1 MHVEVNI
8 KPKPFELFGV
18 NIGESVILAWGSLT
32 VVIVLLILANVFIRK
47 RFSDKPKGLQ
57 MVLEMIVGG
66 LDKWAKG
73 YVGESASFIAPVTLT
88 LMVYVFSGSIIE
100 LFGFPAATG
109 DINCALALGLFC
121 FIAVN
126 VTGLKY
132 RGIKGRLAGMCNPS
146 AIVFPIR
153 VLTDLI
159 TPFSMAI
166 RLYANILVGAVI
178 MEMIYGILPVVL
190 PAAFSSFFTVFEI
203 GIQVF
208 VIGLLSLIYTS
219 EAVE

>member
-1 MHVEVNI
+1 MEVKVNI
-8 KPKPFELFGV
+8 YPVPYKVFGIEV
-18 NIGESVILAWGSLT
+18 GQSVVIAWGALA
-32 VVIVLLILANVFIRK
+32 VVVALLILANLYIRR
-47 RFSDKPKGLQ
+47 RFSEKPKGLQ
-57 MVLEMIVGG
+57 TALEMIIGG
-66 LDKWAKG
+66 LENWAKG

-88 LMVYVFSGSIIE
+88 LMVYVFSTSMIE
-100 LFGFPAATG
+100 LFGLPAATG
-109 DINCALALGLFC
+109 DINCALALGLTC

-126 VTGLKY
+126 VTGLRY
-132 RGIKGRLAGMCNPS
+132 RGVKGRLAAMCHPT

-153 VLTDLI
+153 LLTDLI

-166 RLYANILVGAVI
+166 RLFANILVGAVI
-178 MEMIYGILPVVL
+178 MEMIYHILPVVL

>member
-8 KPKPFELFGV
+8 KPKPFDVFGINV
-18 NIGESVILAWGSLT
+18 GESVVIAWGALA
-32 VVIVLLILANVFIRK
+32 VVALLLVAANHFIRR
-47 RFSDKPKGLQ
+47 RFSEKPGGLQ
-57 MVLEMIVGG
+57 MVLEMMISG
-66 LDKWAKG
+66 LDNWAKS

-88 LMVYVFSGSIIE
+88 LMVYVFAGSMVE

-109 DINCALALGLFC
+109 DINCALALGLTC

-126 VTGLKY
+126 VTGL
-132 RGIKGRLAGMCNPS
+132 RFKGLGGRIASMCHPS
-146 AIVFPIR
+146 AVVFPIR

-178 MEMIYGILPVVL
+178 MELIYGILPSSCGGVL
-190 PAAFSSFFTVFEI
+190 
-203 GIQVF
+203 
-208 VIGLLSLIYTS
+208 VILQF
-219 EAVE
+219 

>member
-1 MHVEVNI
+1 MEVSVNI
-8 KPKPFELFGV
+8 YPEAYHVFGV
-18 NIGESVILAWGSLT
+18 NVGQSVVLAWGVLAA
-32 VVIVLLILANVFIRK
+32 VIALLALANLYIRK
-47 RFSDKPKGLQ
+47 RFSEKPKGLQ
-57 MVLEMIVGG
+57 MVLEMAIGG
-66 LDKWAKG
+66 LENWARG
-73 YVGESASFIAPVTLT
+73 YVGESAPFIAPVTLT
-88 LMVYVFSGSIIE
+88 LMVYVFSTSIIE
-100 LFGFPAATG
+100 LFGLPAATG
-109 DINCALALGLFC
+109 DINCAIALGLTC

-126 VTGLKY
+126 VTGLRY
-132 RGIKGRLAGMCNPS
+132 RGLKGRIAAMCHPTP
-146 AIVFPIR
+146 IVFPIR

-166 RLYANILVGAVI
+166 RLFANILVGAVI
-178 MEMIYGILPVVL
+178 MEMIYHLVPLVL

>member
-1 MHVEVNI
+1 MDVKVNI
-8 KPKPFELFGV
+8 YPEPFKVFGINV
-18 NIGESVILAWGSLT
+18 GQSVVIAWGVIA
-32 VVIVLLILANVFIRK
+32 VVIVLLVLANLYIRK
-47 RFSDKPKGLQ
+47 RFSEKPKGLQ
-57 MVLEMIVGG
+57 TVLEMVVGG
-66 LDKWAKG
+66 LEKWAKS

-88 LMVYVFSGSIIE
+88 LMVYVFANSIIE
-100 LFGFPAATG
+100 LFGLPAATG
-109 DINCALALGLFC
+109 DINCALALGLTC
-121 FIAVN
+121 FLAVN

-132 RGIKGRLAGMCNPS
+132 RGVKGRLVAMCHPS

-166 RLYANILVGAVI
+166 RLFANILVGAVI
-178 MEMIYGILPVVL
+178 MEMIYGFVPVIL

>member
-8 KPKPFELFGV
+8 NPKPFELFGV
-18 NIGESVILAWGSLT
+18 NVGQSVIIAWGSLS
-32 VVIVLLILANVFIRK
+32 VVVLLLILANFFIRK
-47 RFSDKPKGLQ
+47 RFSEKPTGLQ
-57 MVLEMIVGG
+57 MMLEMIIGG
-66 LDKWAKG
+66 LEKWAKS

-88 LMVYVFSGSIIE
+88 LMVFVFSTSMIE
-100 LFGFPAATG
+100 LFGLPAATG
-109 DINCALALGLFC
+109 DINCALALGLTC

-126 VTGLKY
+126 VTGIKY
-132 RGIKGRLAGMCNPS
+132 RGVRGRLAALCHPKAFML
-146 AIVFPIR
+146 PIR
-153 VLTDLI
+153 LLTDLI

-166 RLYANILVGAVI
+166 RLFANILVGAVV
-178 MEMIYGILPVVL
+178 MEMVYSLLPLVL

>member
-8 KPKPFELFGV
+8 QSKPFEVFGV
-18 NIGESVILAWGSLT
+18 NVGESVVIAWGALA
-32 VVIVLLILANVFIRK
+32 VVVMLLIAANIFIRK
-47 RFSDKPKGLQ
+47 RFAEKPKGLQ
-57 MVLEMIVGG
+57 LVLEMIVGG
-66 LDKWAKG
+66 VEKWARS
-73 YVGESASFIAPVTLT
+73 YVGESASFIAPVTLM
-88 LMVYVFSGSIIE
+88 LMVYVFSGSIVE
-100 LFGFPAATG
+100 LLGLPAATS
-109 DINCALALGLFC
+109 DINCTLALGLTC

-126 VTGLKY
+126 ATGLRFKGL
-132 RGIKGRLAGMCNPS
+132 RGRLAGMCHPS
-146 AIVFPIR
+146 AVVFPIR
-153 VLTDLI
+153 VVTDLI

-178 MEMIYGILPVVL
+178 MELIYGILPLVL

-208 VIGLLSLIYTS
+208 VFGLLSLIYTS

>member
-1 MHVEVNI
+1 MEVKVNI
-8 KPKPFELFGV
+8 YPEAYQVFGINV
-18 NIGESVILAWGSLT
+18 GQSVVVAWGVLAVVIL
-32 VVIVLLILANVFIRK
+32 LLAAANLYIRK
-47 RFSDKPKGLQ
+47 RFSEKPKGLQ
-57 MVLEMIVGG
+57 TVLEMIIGG
-66 LDKWAKG
+66 LENWAKG

-88 LMVYVFSGSIIE
+88 LMVYVFSASIVE
-100 LFGFPAATG
+100 LFGLPAATG
-109 DINCALALGLFC
+109 DINCALALGLTC
-121 FIAVN
+121 FLAVN
-126 VTGLKY
+126 ATGLHA
-132 RGIKGRLAGMCNPS
+132 RGLKGRLAGLCHPTP
-146 AIVFPIR
+146 VVLPIR

-166 RLYANILVGAVI
+166 RLFANILVGAVI
-178 MEMIYGILPVVL
+178 MEMIYNLVPIAV